1 MKYLKSILLTLV
13 LSFAFIVGA
22 KAEDIDAVVTL
33 DGDNTYDSTL
43 ELNMTCNSGE
53 LCEFRSVRWYYN
65 TTDDTTNGTEIESV
79 KEYTEDTQY
88 ATITH
93 FYVSYDVERELKG
106 KYIYV
111 IATVGATDDS
121 LDPITVTL
129 KTTAERNRTATVDGY
144 VKTVDDLGLT
154 INSKITDEKTVS
166 ATFNLLVSGL
176 PENYSS
182 SITDRYTLYFTSGTD
197 LPVLEENG
205 RGCVLPETSTK
216 TEEGFKFVLSA
227 LTRSGNVLIDDDY
240 FLAKAFDNV
249 FVVKQHYNSDI
260 GRYYCEIQQTPIKID
275 KLELPE
281 LGSRFKIYL
290 FGKDSDSTDKKGELS
305 VFPLFPNEGYYG
317 DHMIQM
323 VIGELND
330 VNIINKFAKK
340 DSTALTSLLDYA
352 KNSTSEYVY
361 KFKDNIDTGAD
372 ISNLV
377 VEDDK
382 YYYIYITYLDTLYR
396 EVEDVY
402 IVQGKAGMLV
412 NDVNYGQYDD
422 PVPTPTPEPVI
433 VNPKTGTYISIACIG
448 LVLVIGAA
456 GIIISK
462 KKSKVFTIK

>member
-154 INSKITDEKTVS
+154 INSKITG
-166 ATFNLLVSGL
+166 ATPFSLLYSSNLL
-176 PENYSS
+176 
-182 SITDRYTLYFTSGTD
+182 
-197 LPVLEENG
+197 
-205 RGCVLPETSTK
+205 
-216 TEEGFKFVLSA
+216 A
-227 LTRSGNVLIDDDY
+227 
-240 FLAKAFDNV
+240 
-249 FVVKQHYNSDI
+249 
-260 GRYYCEIQQTPIKID
+260 
-275 KLELPE
+275 
-281 LGSRFKIYL
+281 
-290 FGKDSDSTDKKGELS
+290 
-305 VFPLFPNEGYYG
+305 
-317 DHMIQM
+317 
-323 VIGELND
+323 
-330 VNIINKFAKK
+330 
-340 DSTALTSLLDYA
+340 
-352 KNSTSEYVY
+352 
-361 KFKDNIDTGAD
+361 
-372 ISNLV
+372 
-377 VEDDK
+377 
-382 YYYIYITYLDTLYR
+382 
-396 EVEDVY
+396 
-402 IVQGKAGMLV
+402 
-412 NDVNYGQYDD
+412 
-422 PVPTPTPEPVI
+422 
-433 VNPKTGTYISIACIG
+433 
-448 LVLVIGAA
+448 
-456 GIIISK
+456 
-462 KKSKVFTIK
+462 